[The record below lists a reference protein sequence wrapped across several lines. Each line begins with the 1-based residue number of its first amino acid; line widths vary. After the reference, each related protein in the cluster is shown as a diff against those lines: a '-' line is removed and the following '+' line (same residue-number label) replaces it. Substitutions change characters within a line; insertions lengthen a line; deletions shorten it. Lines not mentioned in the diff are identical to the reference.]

1 MDKGRLKQLE
11 TIAANE
17 IQKLREREGLDTRRT
32 DDADFLE
39 VAVWEIRNALEA
51 AYIAGQKSV
60 IKNRNK

>member
-60 IKNRNK
+60 IKKGK